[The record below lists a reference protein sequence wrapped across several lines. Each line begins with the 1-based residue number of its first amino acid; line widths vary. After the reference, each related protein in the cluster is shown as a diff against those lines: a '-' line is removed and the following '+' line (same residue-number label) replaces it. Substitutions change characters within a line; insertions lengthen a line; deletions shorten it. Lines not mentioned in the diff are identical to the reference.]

1 MLYNRTERDFRL
13 ATEDWRVALTDQR
26 KAINEVLD
34 SLPDPLEDTLPNGWQ
49 AMYENA
55 HTLLLNAAVTE
66 VEAWDKVSTAKKAY
80 IKTVDVYRCASDIA
94 KRLANGTLTSEDV
107 KFVCDAYN
115 SQELIALHTTKDT
128 DVIDKWK
135 EKI

>member
-1 MLYNRTERDFRL
+1 MLYNRAERDFRL
-13 ATEDWRVALTDQR
+13 ATEDWRAALSNQR

-34 SLPDPLEDTLPNGWQ
+34 NIPDPLDGPLPNEWQ
-49 AMYENA
+49 TMYENA
-55 HTLLLNAAVTE
+55 HTLLLNAAATE
-66 VEAWDKVSTAKKAY
+66 AEAWDKVNTTKKAY
-80 IKTVDVYRCASDIA
+80 ITTVDIYQHASDIA
-94 KRLANGTLTSEDV
+94 KRLANGTLTSDDV

-115 SQELIALHTTKDT
+115 SQELIALHTSKDT